1 LFILMSVDDGFCW
14 AGGDGVEV
22 GVWMGAHDDGYGSI
36 GL

>member
-1 LFILMSVDDGFCW
+1 MGVDYGFRW

-22 GVWMGAHDDGYGSI
+22 GVWMGAHDDNVINSLV